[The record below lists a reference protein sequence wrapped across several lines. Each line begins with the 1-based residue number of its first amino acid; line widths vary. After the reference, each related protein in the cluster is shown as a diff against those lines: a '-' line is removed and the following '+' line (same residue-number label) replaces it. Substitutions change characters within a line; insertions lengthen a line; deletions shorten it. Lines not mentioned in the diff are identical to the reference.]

1 MSGGSYNY
9 AYTTIENLYAGSM
22 YDKELDDLMEDLAEV
37 CHDLEWWQSCDI
49 GEDDYRKTVE
59 KFKEKW
65 FKQDRK
71 IRLKSYIDNEL
82 KKTKSQLYKMIEG
95 DKNERKIKSKKM

>member
-1 MSGGSYNY
+1 MKNQFQ
-9 AYTTIENLYAGSM
+9 
-22 YDKELDDLMEDLAEV
+22 LMIVKDLAEV

-71 IRLKSYIDNEL
+71 IKRQNKCARY
-82 KKTKSQLYKMIEG
+82 LY
-95 DKNERKIKSKKM
+95 RKRSNRSVNC